1 MAGKRLFTLRMER
14 DNLVDRWL
22 NNRQPDKAK
31 LLVQIMDLDES
42 IDRVLKE
49 EKKEPRRSY
58 AH

>member
-1 MAGKRLFTLRMER
+1 MAGKRLFTLRLER
-14 DNLVDRWL
+14 DNLVDRWM
-22 NNRQPDKAK
+22 NNRQSDKAK

-42 IDRVLKE
+42 IDNVLKA